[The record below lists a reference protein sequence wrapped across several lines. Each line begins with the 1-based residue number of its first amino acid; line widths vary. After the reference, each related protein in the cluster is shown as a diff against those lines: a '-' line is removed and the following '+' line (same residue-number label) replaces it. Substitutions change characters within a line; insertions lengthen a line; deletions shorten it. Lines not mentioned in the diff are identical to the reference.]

1 MLFPPV
7 LGVLEHDLRRV
18 VGSPLLIR
26 DSQQAL
32 LTGQVSHDTQGEWTR
47 KLDSVPADCKGMRSS
62 FECIPLLV

>member
-7 LGVLEHDLRRV
+7 LGVLEHDLSRV
-18 VGSPLLIR
+18 MGSLRLVR

-32 LTGQVSHDTQGEWTR
+32 LTRQVSHNTQGEWTR